1 MSSTVSCQRTVAQRL
16 VQIQAFTVR
25 CPSHDSHQQ
34 DAMTQSATLTALRAR
49 PLRFRAVLI
58 AVLAVAF
65 VLLTGLIDGGVGV
78 GPRQVFSQPIFL
90 IANALP
96 GLLLA
101 VLLLILSRRLLLSFG
116 LAFLLQT
123 VVYAVNALKVSNLNT
138 PLMPADFRML
148 GQLRRGG
155 LTLLGSYLP
164 SSPWPYLALLSAIA
178 VIVVAWR
185 IEPPVFARRTRG
197 KRLVT
202 GLTVAALLGTL
213 LVGMPGWMKIYG
225 GRHLW
230 LEPWSAS
237 ATAEHSGLVSSL
249 VMFHL
254 QQGHARKKPDAA
266 AAQQLIERSDVALRE
281 HLQASADNQ
290 GGAPDIV
297 VVQSESFFDPSIMKG
312 YQDTDLV
319 PNLHRLAAQG
329 ESGPLHVPTYGGGTI
344 RTEFEVLTGLS
355 LRYFD
360 DLQFPYLQMSH
371 KVVPSMVRTL
381 RSHGYETIALHGN
394 DPGFWNRT
402 TAFRAMGFD
411 RFVSRSSFPAHAAM
425 DGQYM
430 ADSAMTDEI
439 MAQLKDA
446 GPPQFLFAIS
456 IEAHGPYDITPADTA
471 ARDAIPVPAGVTGKN
486 KLELQNYL
494 YHMQHADQE
503 LGRLAELLAHRE
515 RPTLL
520 LFYGDHLPAL
530 TDTYNTTGFVNGK
543 DMLTQA
549 GTWLLVDPRNPIPA
563 KHEALASWIL
573 PGRLLELAGVRDDG
587 YFALT
592 QVIAPQLAALTQA
605 PGAPPEGESND
616 EKRADD
622 DMANVALL
630 RLKGKLD
637 PMLPKAEM
645 QAADASHASQGVGAS
660 DIESAG
666 AHQ

>member
-1 MSSTVSCQRTVAQRL
+1 
-16 VQIQAFTVR
+16 
-25 CPSHDSHQQ
+25 
-34 DAMTQSATLTALRAR
+34 MTPPTTRPARPAR
-49 PLRFRAVLI
+49 PLSARLALI
-58 AVLAVAF
+58 LALGALF
-65 VLLTGLIDGGVGV
+65 TLLTGVVDGGVGV
-78 GPRQVFSQPIFL
+78 SPAQALSQPIYL

-101 VLLLILSRRLLLSFG
+101 TLLLVLSRRALLSFS

-123 VVYAVNALKVSNLNT
+123 VVYAVNALKVSHLNT

-155 LTLLGSYLP
+155 LKLLGSYLP
-164 SSPWPYLALLSAIA
+164 ASPWPYLALIA
-178 VIVVAWR
+178 GIALIVIAWR
-185 IEPPVFARRTRG
+185 MEPPMFARRTRG
-197 KRLVT
+197 KRLVS
-202 GLTVAALLGTL
+202 GLALLALIGTL
-213 LVGMPGWMKIYG
+213 FAGMPGWMKIYG
-225 GRHLW
+225 GHHLW
-230 LEPWSAS
+230 LEPWSAT

-249 VMFHL
+249 MMFHL
-254 QQGHARKKPDAA
+254 HQNHARKKPDAA
-266 AAQQLIERSDVALRE
+266 AARQLIARSDAALRE
-281 HLQASADNQ
+281 RLQAPAHAT
-290 GGAPDIV
+290 GEAPDIV

-312 YQDTDLV
+312 YEHADLT

-329 ESGPLHVPTYGGGTI
+329 ASGPLHVPTYGGGTI

-360 DLQFPYLQMSH
+360 DLQFPYLQLNH
-371 KVVPSMVRTL
+371 KVVPSMVRVL

-402 TAFRAMGFD
+402 TAFQAIGFD

-439 MAQLKDA
+439 MAQLKNA

-456 IEAHGPYDITPADTA
+456 IEAHGPYDVPPANTA
-471 ARDAIPVPAGVTGKN
+471 ERDAIPVPEGVTGQN

-494 YHMQHADQE
+494 YHMRHADQE

-530 TDTYNTTGFVNGK
+530 TDTYRTTGFVDGK
-543 DMLTQA
+543 DMLSQA
-549 GTWLLVDPRNPIPA
+549 GTWLLVDPRNPTPA
-563 KHEALASWIL
+563 NTESLASWML
-573 PGRLLELAGVRDDG
+573 PGRLLEQAGVHDDA

-592 QVIAPQLAALTQA
+592 QVIAPQLAALTRA
-605 PGAPPEGESND
+605 PGAPLEAEDHS
-616 EKRADD
+616 EQQEDD

-630 RLKGKLD
+630 RMKGKLD
-637 PMLPKAEM
+637 PMLPRATLQTAGVVE
-645 QAADASHASQGVGAS
+645 DAPLLPAGEN
-660 DIESAG
+660 ESAG
-666 AHQ
+666 ARQ